1 MFYLS
6 LPYFLSFLFC
16 NLVFTSQ
23 YQLLSYN
30 FACKILKPLTDE
42 NKKYLSKPTLW
53 LMTVGAGLVV
63 ANNYYNLPL
72 LGMISREL
80 GQSEEATSRIPMVTQ
95 MGYACGL
102 LLLIPLGDMFR
113 RKRVILIDFIF
124 IIISLLIFVT
134 ARSLTVMLISSFF
147 IGFTSV
153 VPQIFVPFAAEL
165 SHPEDKDQNVGIVMS
180 GLLIGILGSRVVSG
194 LVGEY
199 LGWHEMYYIAAG
211 VMFVLAILVAINIPD
226 IIPTFKGS
234 YGQLMKSM
242 VHYARTTPVLRLA
255 AVRGAMGLASFSVFW
270 TVLTFHLERAPFFQ
284 GSDVAGLLGIFGIGG
299 ALAASRVGAISK
311 RISKNKLIMI
321 GSSLIVISW
330 IIFGIWGASYAG
342 LIVGIILLDMG
353 LQSMHVTNQ
362 TIALAAHPEASNRM
376 NTIYMVSY
384 FIGGSLGTFI
394 GGRVW
399 AINGWSAAVI
409 AGMIFGVIGLVIHIL
424 LADKPKYKQ

>member
-1 MFYLS
+1 
-6 LPYFLSFLFC
+6 
-16 NLVFTSQ
+16 
-23 YQLLSYN
+23 
-30 FACKILKPLTDE
+30 
-42 NKKYLSKPTLW
+42 
-53 LMTVGAGLVV
+53 MTVGAGLVV
-63 ANNYYNLPL
+63 ANNYYCLPL

-80 GQSEEATSRIPMVTQ
+80 GQTEEATSRIPMLTQ

-102 LLLIPLGDMFR
+102 LLLIPLGDMFH

-134 ARSLTVMLISSFF
+134 AQSLGIMLVASFF

-199 LGWHEMYYIAAG
+199 MGWHSMYYMAVG
-211 VMFVLAILVAINIPD
+211 MMFTLAIMVAVNIPD
-226 IIPTFKGS
+226 IVPTFKGS
-234 YGQLMKSM
+234 YKQLMKSM
-242 VHYARTTPVLRLA
+242 IYYARTTPLLRLA
-255 AVRGAMGLASFSVFW
+255 AFRGAMGLASFSVFW
-270 TVLTFHLERAPFFQ
+270 TVLTFHIERAPFFQ

-311 RISKNKLIMI
+311 RISKNTLITI

-330 IIFGIWGASYAG
+330 VIFGIWGASYAG

-362 TIALAAHPEASNRM
+362 TIALATHPEASNRM

-384 FIGGSLGTFI
+384 FIGGSFGTYI
-394 GGRVW
+394 GGWVW
-399 AINGWSAAVI
+399 GINGWKAAVI
-409 AGMIFGVIGLVIHIL
+409 AGIIFGGIGLIGHLIFAKDTKFKL
-424 LADKPKYKQ
+424 

>member
-1 MFYLS
+1 
-6 LPYFLSFLFC
+6 
-16 NLVFTSQ
+16 
-23 YQLLSYN
+23 
-30 FACKILKPLTDE
+30 
-42 NKKYLSKPTLW
+42 
-53 LMTVGAGLVV
+53 MTVGAGLVV
-63 ANNYYNLPL
+63 ANNYYCLPL

-80 GQSEEATSRIPMVTQ
+80 GQTEEATSRIPMLTQ

-102 LLLIPLGDMFR
+102 LLLIPLGDMFH

-134 ARSLTVMLISSFF
+134 AQSLGIMLVASFF

-199 LGWHEMYYIAAG
+199 MGWHSMYYMAVG
-211 VMFVLAILVAINIPD
+211 MMFTLAIMVAVNIPD
-226 IIPTFKGS
+226 IVPTFKGS
-234 YGQLMKSM
+234 YKQLMKSM
-242 VHYARTTPVLRLA
+242 IYYARTTPLLRLA
-255 AVRGAMGLASFSVFW
+255 AFRGAMGLASFSVFW
-270 TVLTFHLERAPFFQ
+270 TVLTFHIERAPFFQ

-311 RISKNKLIMI
+311 HISKNTLITI

-330 IIFGIWGASYAG
+330 VIFGIWGASYAG

-362 TIALAAHPEASNRM
+362 TIALATHPEASNRM

-384 FIGGSLGTFI
+384 FIGGSFGTYI
-394 GGRVW
+394 GGWVW
-399 AINGWSAAVI
+399 GINGWKAAVI
-409 AGMIFGVIGLVIHIL
+409 AGIIFGGIGLIGHLIFAKDTKFKL
-424 LADKPKYKQ
+424 